1 MLPMFQG
8 ADKVFRKILV
18 PLAGLQ
24 EMLMLR
30 DAIRIKKDMLR
41 SLPPARAKQ
50 VRKAIAKFY
59 DDDGDGDISLTA
71 QSGASLKTELLSGW
85 SSLSFSNPF
94 AKSEQGEPSEK
105 TSLV

>member
-30 DAIRIKKDMLR
+30 DAIAIKKDMLKN
-41 SLPPARAKQ
+41 LPPHRAKS

-59 DDDGDGDISLTA
+59 DDDDDTA
-71 QSGASLKTELLSGW
+71 DPTAMKKELMSGW
-85 SSLSFSNPF
+85 SGLGMFGGSTTLTAAQPNT
-94 AKSEQGEPSEK
+94 AGESTP
-105 TSLV
+105 LV